1 MNTPFDPDRLV
12 EALLLAD
19 DSETPIDEWT
29 LDELEQSADLGSLRS
44 AWSADGAFD

>member
-1 MNTPFDPDRLV
+1 MNTPYDPDRLD

-19 DSETPIDEWT
+19 DSDAPIDEWT

-44 AWSADGAFD
+44 AWAADGAFD